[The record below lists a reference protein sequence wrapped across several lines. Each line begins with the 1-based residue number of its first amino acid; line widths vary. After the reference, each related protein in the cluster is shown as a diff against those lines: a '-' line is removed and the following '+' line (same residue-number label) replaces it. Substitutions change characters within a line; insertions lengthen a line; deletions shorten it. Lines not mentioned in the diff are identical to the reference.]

1 MAVKAAVVGY
11 EELTKPFE
19 EVSDGNEEE
28 TKVDVEKVE
37 EEEEIEDR
45 ELDELEKKDLE
56 GLLMADVDGEVDE
69 AGDEEDDV
77 GLRRYSFSLVQA
89 RVDGSV
95 YRIEEYIPDSLY
107 EQYENL
113 RDLALDWFIRLGV
126 IGKGD
131 KTSHKATSDSPRK
144 SSVT

>member
-69 AGDEEDDV
+69 PGDEEDDV
-77 GLRRYSFSLVQA
+77 GLRGYSFHWFRLELTCQYTELRSISRTRCMSSMRTYVISPWT
-89 RVDGSV
+89 GSFV
-95 YRIEEYIPDSLY
+95 
-107 EQYENL
+107 
-113 RDLALDWFIRLGV
+113 
-126 IGKGD
+126 
-131 KTSHKATSDSPRK
+131 
-144 SSVT
+144 

>member
-1 MAVKAAVVGY
+1 
-11 EELTKPFE
+11 
-19 EVSDGNEEE
+19 
-28 TKVDVEKVE
+28 
-37 EEEEIEDR
+37 
-45 ELDELEKKDLE
+45 LEKKDLE

-69 AGDEEDDV
+69 PGDEEDDV
-77 GLRRYSFSLVQA
+77 GLRRYSVPLVQA
-89 RVDGSV
+89 RAEELV

-113 RDLALDWFIRLGV
+113 RDLALDWLIRLGL

-144 SSVT
+144 SPMT